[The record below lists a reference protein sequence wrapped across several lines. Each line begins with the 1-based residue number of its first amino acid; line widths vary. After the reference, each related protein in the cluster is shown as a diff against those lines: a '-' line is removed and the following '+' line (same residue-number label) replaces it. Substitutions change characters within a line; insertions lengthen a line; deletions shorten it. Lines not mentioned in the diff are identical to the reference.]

1 MDERQFIKEVAPA
14 VQANTPR
21 PRRGAG
27 LPEAVPN
34 PSVTPGSDAMGG
46 IHREK
51 PWEPATGD
59 TISIVAAR
67 G

>member
-1 MDERQFIKEVAPA
+1 MAPA

-21 PRRGAG
+21 PERGAG
-27 LPEAVPN
+27 LSTVPN

-51 PWEPATGD
+51 PWEAATGD